1 MKTIKTLLL
10 AASASLLFS
19 TLNSCTDYQ
28 DEIDALDVR
37 VTYLESLVNQ
47 VNTDLK
53 ALGTIVKAMDD
64 GDYITSVTPTT
75 DGYVINFK
83 KNGPVYIID
92 GVNGA
97 DAAAPDITVRQD
109 PLTGDW
115 FWVLNG
121 EWLTVGGEKVRANG
135 KDGKDGENG
144 KDAISPQVRI
154 NPVTNEWE
162 YSTDGGDNWTTTG
175 QKATGQDG
183 QDGQDGA
190 DGADG
195 NRFFDRVIYDN
206 DGDQEFFTIITKS
219 GQTFKIPILK

>member
-47 VNTDLK
+47 INTDLK
-53 ALGTIVKAMDD
+53 ALSTIVKAIED
-64 GDYITSVTPTT
+64 GDYITDVTPTT

-92 GVNGA
+92 GVDGA
-97 DAAAPDITVRQD
+97 DAAAPNITVRQD

-135 KDGKDGENG
+135 KDGADG
-144 KDAISPQVRI
+144 KDAISPMVRI
-154 NPVTNEWE
+154 NPITNEWE
-162 YSTDGGDNWTTTG
+162 YSTDGGNTWTSTG
-175 QKATGQDG
+175 TKATGEDG
-183 QDGQDGA
+183 KDGYTFFQEVTWRNKDGKKYLILVTA
-190 DGADG
+190 DD
-195 NRFFDRVIYDN
+195 DPTDTTPPHEYW
-206 DGDQEFFTIITKS
+206 
-219 GQTFKIPILK
+219 IPVLE

>member
-47 VNTDLK
+47 INTDLK
-53 ALGTIVKAMDD
+53 ALGTIVKAIED
-64 GDYITSVTPTT
+64 GDYITDVTYTT

-92 GVNGA
+92 GLDGA
-97 DAAAPDITVRQD
+97 DAAAPNITVCQD
-109 PLTGDW
+109 PTGDW
-115 FWVLNG
+115 FWMLNG

-135 KDGKDGENG
+135 KDGKNGENG

-154 NPVTNEWE
+154 NPATNEWE
-162 YSTDGGDNWTTTG
+162 YSTDGGDTWNPTG
-175 QKATGQDG
+175 QKATGKDG
-183 QDGQDGA
+183 QDGYTFFQEVTWRNKDGKKYLILVTA
-190 DGADG
+190 DD
-195 NRFFDRVIYDN
+195 DPN
-206 DGDQEFFTIITKS
+206 DATPPHEYW
-219 GQTFKIPILK
+219 IPVLE

>member
-47 VNTDLK
+47 INTDLK
-53 ALGTIVKAMDD
+53 ALGTIVKAIED
-64 GDYITSVTPTT
+64 GDYITDVTRTT

-92 GVNGA
+92 GVDGA
-97 DAAAPDITVRQD
+97 DAAAPNITVRQD

-121 EWLTVGGEKVRANG
+121 EWLTVGGEKIRANG
-135 KDGKDGENG
+135 KDGKDGAAG

-175 QKATGQDG
+175 QKATATDG
-183 QDGQDGA
+183 KDGYTFFSEVTWRNKDGKKYLILVTA
-190 DGADG
+190 DD
-195 NRFFDRVIYDN
+195 DPTDTTPPHEYW
-206 DGDQEFFTIITKS
+206 
-219 GQTFKIPILK
+219 IPVLE

>member
-47 VNTDLK
+47 INTDLK
-53 ALGTIVKAMDD
+53 ALGTIVKAIED
-64 GDYITSVTPTT
+64 GDYITDVTRTT

-92 GVNGA
+92 GVDGA
-97 DAAAPDITVRQD
+97 DAAAPNITVRQD

-115 FWVLNG
+115 FWVLDG
-121 EWLTVGGEKVRANG
+121 EWLTVGGEKIRANG
-135 KDGKDGENG
+135 KDGADGAAG
-144 KDAISPQVRI
+144 KDAISPKVRI
-154 NPVTNEWE
+154 NPTTNEWE
-162 YSTDGGDNWTTTG
+162 YSTDGGNTWTPTG
-175 QKATGQDG
+175 TKATGTDG
-183 QDGQDGA
+183 KDGYTFFSEVTWRNKDGKKYLILVTA
-190 DGADG
+190 DD
-195 NRFFDRVIYDN
+195 DPTDTTPPHEYW
-206 DGDQEFFTIITKS
+206 
-219 GQTFKIPILK
+219 IPVLE